1 MANPRKKRHG
11 RRKDV
16 DLTNAT
22 ISKRSNYGD
31 VIASIIKAGHCPFC
45 TDNFLKYHT
54 KPILRTGTYWIVTK
68 NAWPYE
74 GTSHHFL
81 LVSVPH
87 IESIADASKESWD
100 ELRAHI
106 AYLQKKYKLK
116 GKSLLMRSGEPSMTG
131 ASVRHLHA
139 QLIVGRPRDKHT
151 SSITALVGF
160 KK

>member
-1 MANPRKKRHG
+1 MATLRNKRTQRK
-11 RRKDV
+11 KDV

-22 ISKRSNYGD
+22 LSKRSNYGD
-31 VIASIIKAGHCPFC
+31 VIAAIIKAGHCPFC
-45 TDNFLKYHT
+45 TENFLKYHT
-54 KPILRTGTYWIVTK
+54 KPILKTGTYWIVTQ

-74 GTSHHFL
+74 GTTHHFL

-87 IESIADASKESWD
+87 IESIADTSKESWN
-100 ELRAHI
+100 ELHAHI
-106 AYLQKKYKLK
+106 AYLQKKFKLK

-139 QLIVGRPRDKHT
+139 QLIVGKPRDKKT
-151 SSITALVGF
+151 TSITALVGF